1 MVEMVR
7 AKLSTVWDDCTVVFQ
22 LFDNSFYMAR
32 TEEGGLILAVKEATA
47 GRKYH
52 IHGELVFA
60 PKELQYSVFNTVK
73 PVLDAAASFQKIV
86 ISPLPRY
93 LHTGPARKVRGISQI
108 WMMWTS
114 NPTWRRQSSPVGA
127 ISRTLPSGR
136 ASSQSGQC
144 VPGLKKIKDNLWPS
158 DPVHMSER
166 GYSALAD
173 LVLAAVQQNGG
184 LDLNPNNSGR
194 GGRNSSGDGSR
205 GPGAC
210 GGGGR
215 LDATPSGVTPPG

>member
-1 MVEMVR
+1 M
-7 AKLSTVWDDCTVVFQ
+7 
-22 LFDNSFYMAR
+22 
-32 TEEGGLILAVKEATA
+32 
-47 GRKYH
+47 
-52 IHGELVFA
+52 
-60 PKELQYSVFNTVK
+60 
-73 PVLDAAASFQKIV
+73 
-86 ISPLPRY
+86 SPLPRY
-93 LHTGPARKVRGISQI
+93 LHTRCCEEEDHISNLDDVDYKSNLEDAVLSCRRNLKDFAFRQGVRSVRTMFPWSQ
-108 WMMWTS
+108 
-114 NPTWRRQSSPVGA
+114 
-127 ISRTLPSGR
+127 
-136 ASSQSGQC
+136 
-144 VPGLKKIKDNLWPS
+144 LKKIEDDLWPS